1 MKERLRRLETEVR
14 ALALACRDPRVPW
27 FAKALAACVVG
38 YALSPIDLIPD
49 PIPILGHLDDVVLIP
64 LGLLA
69 VRRMIPAEVLAE
81 CRERARGM
89 ASEKRAAGG
98 RAAIA
103 IVTIW
108 ALLLVAAIVVL
119 VRCSM

>member
-14 ALALACRDPRVPW
+14 ALALVCRDPRVPW

-38 YALSPIDLIPD
+38 YAVSPIDLIPD

-64 LGLLA
+64 LGLLV

-98 RAAIA
+98 RVAIA

-119 VRCSM
+119 VRWMR